1 MSDLFRTGPARRT
14 SGSFTVSYS
23 GAGDIVKRIQK
34 LKDGGE
40 VAIKRTVSDFTSR
53 GPGWVSKGIREH
65 YGVDTAAIKDA
76 AKKPKRGRT
85 SIRVAGIS
93 VDGATLEYKGR
104 TLTPIHFKMS
114 PKARPSAQQKKPI
127 RIPGQLIAG
136 GSPVAMVRP
145 PRKYTVKV
153 TIIKGQRTAMSS
165 DTYVTNTEATAG
177 GGDRE
182 EDEAYRERI
191 REAENRLSTAGPAK
205 AYKYWAMTANPL
217 VTDAVVESETET
229 VTRTLPVYDGHAFQG
244 GANLLPETLTVYLP
258 SGAEA
263 MSGTDY
269 TATYNDEL
277 LTLSLSGTLAD
288 VETVKI
294 EITRNMYGRVKIV
307 PICAGGEIPDED
319 ILADVLTACSADDV
333 RPLTDLVQVEAPTT
347 FKYDI
352 ELEYWTTKASESEV
366 VENVEGS
373 GGAIDRYIYWQ
384 GSSLDQDIN
393 PDYLRKLILCPHWEE
408 GLTGATRV
416 NIIKPVYTELPS
428 TTVAEFSGKLT
439 VSHKVKD

>member
-53 GPGWVSKGIREH
+53 GPGWVSKGIRVH

-76 AKKPKRGRT
+76 AKKPKRGKT

-165 DTYVTNTEATAG
+165 DTFLTAG
-177 GGDRE
+177 KGGAVLPYQRTGE
-182 EDEAYRERI
+182 GRSPIEA
-191 REAENRLSTAGPAK
+191 
-205 AYKYWAMTANPL
+205 
-217 VTDAVVESETET
+217 V
-229 VTRTLPVYDGHAFQG
+229 RTLSVPQMIDGRAR
-244 GANLLPETLTVYLP
+244 ETIEQTINEKL
-258 SGAEA
+258 GERFNHHIEQA
-263 MSGTDY
+263 M
-269 TATYNDEL
+269 
-277 LTLSLSGTLAD
+277 
-288 VETVKI
+288 K
-294 EITRNMYGRVKIV
+294 
-307 PICAGGEIPDED
+307 
-319 ILADVLTACSADDV
+319 
-333 RPLTDLVQVEAPTT
+333 
-347 FKYDI
+347 
-352 ELEYWTTKASESEV
+352 
-366 VENVEGS
+366 
-373 GGAIDRYIYWQ
+373 
-384 GSSLDQDIN
+384 
-393 PDYLRKLILCPHWEE
+393 
-408 GLTGATRV
+408 
-416 NIIKPVYTELPS
+416 
-428 TTVAEFSGKLT
+428 
-439 VSHKVKD
+439 